1 MDAFSPLNLQLC
13 LVPVY
18 HRHTFRWS
26 PRLLSFTEK
35 MDVSRTGFSMLS
47 TDGIGTLYIAIM
59 DEGFLDLSEYQ

>member
-1 MDAFSPLNLQLC
+1 M
-13 LVPVY
+13 
-18 HRHTFRWS
+18 
-26 PRLLSFTEK
+26 LSFTEK